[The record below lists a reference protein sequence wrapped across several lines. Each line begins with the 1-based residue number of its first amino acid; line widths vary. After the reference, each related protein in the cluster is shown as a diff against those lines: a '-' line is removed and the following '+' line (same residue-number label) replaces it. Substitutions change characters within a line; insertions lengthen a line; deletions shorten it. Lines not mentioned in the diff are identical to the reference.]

1 MPTAINNS
9 TRFFSVVGVP
19 YIAEQHSDDRC
30 DDVELPPVY
39 RPALSAMLPRPCTS
53 VFWLQD
59 E

>member
-1 MPTAINNS
+1 MRTVIDNS

-19 YIAEQHSDDRC
+19 YIAEQHSDHCC
-30 DDVELPPVY
+30 DDVEPPPVY
-39 RPALSAMLPRPCTS
+39 RPALSALLPRPCTN